1 MTGGHITSPLPS
13 SGAYSSHPY
22 RMNAAPGASGTSGST
37 TMSPQVRGS
46 SSQRLRVDRPA
57 LVGTSSTAFANIDA
71 TGGVGESPTPVQR
84 SSPLHTAPPSNTFN
98 RLSLASF
105 LTLGSV
111 LRKSRSDSLHAARQS
126 SSGKRSRT
134 GTPPPNPSQSNP
146 AMKPDAAQP
155 SRSHSPLR
163 PGQTTTK
170 PRRRQRSQTLIGT
183 SRSPT
188 HSSSPSHDP
197 SPTSFYTR
205 ESPLSSHPYAHTF
218 LPSPVEPPRR
228 APMIPPSVPRSLD
241 KGKGVDL
248 SHRYPQPPA
257 PGTLNNTEVPAH
269 LKPASRTSLF
279 RTISAPNLR
288 NLSRGLTGSKT
299 SSRGKYRW
307 LSPETWCDA
316 LLFPRPRFMAYIDDE
331 PLQSFSHRHTP
342 STARS
347 PEVPIT
353 NAREPH
359 RPPPIILRGSQSAVN
374 LHALPDSANSPGP
387 PRADPILI
395 AQRGS
400 FNADGQSSPGRPRSF
415 AQDDLA
421 LLPSPASPVPSLAR
435 SVTLISCYD

>member
-163 PGQTTTK
+163 LGQTTTK